1 MNSRLPTQD
10 PPTLRDIVADV
21 DPVIGTVFVAGPP
34 VIPAVTAS
42 VLFGLLLAGPFALLV
57 VIVIAIVAAWA
68 LVALVGAILVSPF
81 LLARHLRAHRQ
92 AHAESEPAAQ
102 PVAQPVARPVAQ
114 PVARPVAQ
122 PAAQFAA
129 IRSQQVAA

>member
-10 PPTLRDIVADV
+10 PPTFSEILADV

-34 VIPAVTAS
+34 IIPACTAS
-42 VLFGLLLAGPFALLV
+42 VLLGLLLAGPFALLV
-57 VIVIAIVAAWA
+57 TLVVAIVAAWA

-81 LLARHLRAHRQ
+81 ILVRRLRAHR
-92 AHAESEPAAQ
+92 ADRAVSAPAPQLAS
-102 PVAQPVARPVAQ
+102 
-114 PVARPVAQ
+114 
-122 PAAQFAA
+122 